1 MTENLWLII
10 VAGGPV
16 LIAVVIAYAL
26 FQRRK
31 PSAAQ
36 RAATERATARL
47 YDEKERGEEP

>member
-1 MTENLWLII
+1 MTENLWLLI
-10 VAGGPV
+10 VAGGPL

-36 RAATERATARL
+36 RAATDRATARL
-47 YDEKERGEEP
+47 YDEDDRGKEP